1 MSCPCHSKQPPEA
14 PAPAD
19 AAPARSGSC
28 PACLRKHL
36 LKARGYASE
45 IAEDPSRDWERDR
58 LLENLLLAEDHAA
71 ELGEYELRAAIRA
84 ARLAAEGGVPSLR
97 QIDPLLARAK
107 ALSTASTAP
116 TPGEF

>member
-1 MSCPCHSKQPPEA
+1 MSCPCHNKPPA
-14 PAPAD
+14 TTPAPSTPDNAERT
-19 AAPARSGSC
+19 RSGAC

-84 ARLAAEGGVPSLR
+84 VRLATEGGMPSPR
-97 QIDPLLARAK
+97 QVDPILASAK
-107 ALSTASTAP
+107 ALSAPASP
-116 TPGEF
+116 EF